1 MGVLLLCLNFNLFIM
16 KKQQENINFT
26 KEFILYMHSLER
38 QFEPDTL
45 TFIQDDETCIWV
57 NENGNTVAEIFVNE
71 EAKGRIV
78 LEVEIDSQHNPD
90 YDRICDEL
98 SDFLYLEWDYQDFEK
113 IEFIQVEF

>member
-16 KKQQENINFT
+16 KKQQGNIDFT
-26 KEFILYMHSLER
+26 KEFIRYMLSQER

-71 EAKGRIV
+71 EAKDRIV
-78 LEVEIDSQHNPD
+78 LEVEIDPQYNPD

-98 SDFLYLEWDYQDFEK
+98 SDFLYLEWDYEDFEK